1 MATLFNDLHPI
12 QPLLAFPKTL
22 TTKYRP
28 RALSEFI
35 GLDKPKALARAL
47 AAQPFESGWLFMGPS
62 GTGKT
67 TLALALAEAVCA
79 EVHHVPSQ
87 ECDLATLTRIAN
99 TCRYVPM
106 FGKAVH
112 LILVDEADQMSAAAQ
127 LFTLSKL
134 DGTDTLPNTIWIF
147 TANAKDRLH
156 DRFLSR
162 VQEIPFSSY
171 GIAADAAK
179 LLERVWLAETPAG
192 SPAPNYARI
201 VKESNN
207 NVRDSL
213 NRLQTE
219 IMLLLAGSL

>member
-1 MATLFNDLHPI
+1 MSTLFNSPTAI
-12 QPLLAFPKTL
+12 QADLAFPQTL

-28 RALSEFI
+28 QSVADFV
-35 GLDKPKALARAL
+35 GLEKPKQLARAL
-47 AAQPFESGWLFMGPS
+47 AAKPFESGWLFIGPS

-67 TLALALAEAVCA
+67 TLALAIAASIPAEI
-79 EVHHVPSQ
+79 HHVPSQ

-106 FGKAVH
+106 FGKQVH
-112 LILVDEADQMSAAAQ
+112 LILVDEADQMSQAAQ

-162 VQEIPFSSY
+162 VQEISFSTY
-171 GIAADAAK
+171 GIASEAAK
-179 LLERVWLAETPAG
+179 LLERVWLAETRAG
-192 SPAPNYARI
+192 STAPNFARI

-207 NVRDSL
+207 NVRESL
-213 NRLQTE
+213 MKLQTE
-219 IMLLLAGSL
+219 IMLANLA